1 MITTRELDV
10 IRLRYVEK
18 KSMRVIATV
27 LGISIERTRQLL
39 IKALKGIMYEEE
51 VAKWK
56 RKTGIDHLSE
66 DLIQLIYMIDP
77 ELIGRVKNLIWEW
90 NIRDLSDFRRVN
102 LKNPRTKS
110 IGVTTAL
117 KIKLALLKLGVPY
130 DQDDFETIQRKLEG
144 ADVCDIGL
152 KLRFK
157 IYNRDNFT
165 CQYCGRSP
173 RKDPEVVLHADHIT
187 PVSKGGGNH
196 ENNMIT
202 ACRECNLGKADTP
215 VNLHSE

>member
-10 IRLRYVEK
+10 IRLRFVEK

-39 IKALKGIMYEEE
+39 NKALKGIMYEEE

-56 RKTGIDHLSE
+56 RKIGIDHLSD
-66 DLIQLIYMIDP
+66 DLVQLIYTVDS
-77 ELIGRVKNLIWEW
+77 ELIERVKKLIRNWG
-90 NIRDLSDFRRVN
+90 IRELSDFRKIN
-102 LKNPRTKS
+102 LKNPHTKS
-110 IGVTTAL
+110 VGVATAL

-130 DQDDFETIQRKLEG
+130 DLDDFETIQRKLDG
-144 ADVCDIGL
+144 SDNCDIGL

-157 IYNRDNFT
+157 IFNRDGFA

-173 RKDPEVVLHADHIT
+173 RKDPSVILHADHII
-187 PVSKGGGNH
+187 PISKKGGNG
-196 ENNMIT
+196 EENMIT
-202 ACRECNLGKADTP
+202 ACRECNLGKADTT
-215 VNLHSE
+215 VNLDSE